1 MELAAQLIGY
11 AAVAIFLLSY
21 LQKTRARIIGLNL
34 TSRILYILQY
44 LLLGA
49 FEGAVL
55 DVLGAISSA
64 VASKK
69 HVPYVKRYA
78 WLLLI
83 LMDGAMIAAGILL
96 YKNVFSIFP
105 VLGVL
110 LHTTA
115 FWVDDERI
123 IRTVS
128 LLGSPCWFV
137 YNASSHAYGSAVGDV
152 LTMCAIVIAMVKYRN
167 KKERNTDPSLNT
179 KEI

>member
-1 MELAAQLIGY
+1 MDLAAQLIGY

-49 FEGAVL
+49 FEGAAL
-55 DVLGAISSA
+55 DILGALSSA
-64 VASKK
+64 IASKK
-69 HVPYVKRYA
+69 NAPSVKRYA
-78 WLLLI
+78 LLL
-83 LMDGAMIAAGILL
+83 LLLLDGSMIVAGILL
-96 YKNVFSIFP
+96 YKNIFSIFP

-123 IRTVS
+123 IRAVS

-137 YNASSHAYGSAVGDV
+137 YNTASHAYGSAVGDV
-152 LTMCAIVIAMVKYRN
+152 LTVCAIVIAMVKYRGV
-167 KKERNTDPSLNT
+167 KKEKNANGDLR
-179 KEI
+179 